1 MKSMEQLY
9 TDNKDMI
16 KFFAWRYTKKY
27 HLEFDDLEAECNL
40 SFCSA
45 CQSYDSSKSSFSTYL
60 YTCLNNCMKNYC
72 AAAARIREYE
82 INSMDLSLFAYSLDK
97 EDFDRLDNCQQTVLD
112 VALDLAPE
120 NKANKTHIIIGLR
133 SKGWSR
139 RQVLE
144 TFHSIQQTVEARA

>member
-1 MKSMEQLY
+1 M
-9 TDNKDMI
+9 
-16 KFFAWRYTKKY
+16 R
-27 HLEFDDLEAECNL
+27 
-40 SFCSA
+40 
-45 CQSYDSSKSSFSTYL
+45 
-60 YTCLNNCMKNYC
+60 NYC
-72 AAAARIREYE
+72 AAAARTRAYE
-82 INSMDLSLFAYSLDK
+82 ECCGDEITQYSYFPTE

-120 NKANKTHIIIGLR
+120 NKANKTHIMIGLR